1 MENGADGEQ
10 AVTNLRESPRAAAPK
25 RSKVEHFEH
34 ESGYLRGAIAEE
46 PTSDNGHFP
55 EADSRLHGIAKSELK
70 APVVDVNATLP
81 RTLGARG
88 GDVRNITSS
97 PGRSSRRL
105 ASLAPI
111 LSPCQAATKRR
122 YSK

>member
-1 MENGADGEQ
+1 M
-10 AVTNLRESPRAAAPK
+10 TTFRESPRAADPK
-25 RSKVEHFEH
+25 RSKVEHFKQ
-34 ESGYLRGAIAEE
+34 ESRYLRGAIAEE
-46 PTSDNGHFP
+46 LTFDSGHFP
-55 EADSRLHGIAKSELK
+55 EADSQLHGITKSELK
-70 APVVDVNATLP
+70 ATIVDVNATLL
-81 RTLGARG
+81 RMLGACG

-111 LSPCQAATKRR
+111 LSPCQVATKGR